1 MKGRSTTAGGGG
13 RGATLL
19 EVIVAIAAG
28 AIVVGIALG
37 ILVTTNKT
45 TDRTI
50 RRESLLQQAQLA
62 ISEIRS
68 RLETLVWP
76 EDLNQP
82 IPADLPLAFG
92 KDSLAFFSSHQPTT
106 TGLFCHYT
114 LEYRKDVEAG
124 NAVVPGFRRRIP
136 DSEQPTP
143 FRPMG
148 GQYDTTIQ
156 FRYATEIG
164 ADLQPVWR
172 ENLDAGEKPRLIWVE
187 VVVQDPERR
196 NLRGE
201 LEHVRLVTAVSL

>member
-1 MKGRSTTAGGGG
+1 
-13 RGATLL
+13 
-19 EVIVAIAAG
+19 
-28 AIVVGIALG
+28 VVGIALG
-37 ILVTTNKT
+37 ILVTTDKT

-50 RRESLLQQAQLA
+50 GREALLQEAQLA

-82 IPADLPLAFG
+82 TPAELPLTFG

-114 LEYRKDVEAG
+114 LEYRKDAEQG
-124 NAVVPGFRRRIP
+124 DAVVPGFRRRIP
-136 DSEQPTP
+136 GSEKMSP

-148 GQYDTTIQ
+148 GQFETAVQ

-164 ADLQPVWR
+164 TDLEPVWR
-172 ENLDAGEKPRLIWVE
+172 ENLDAGEKPNLIWVE
-187 VVVQDPERR
+187 VVVQDPKRR

-201 LEHVRLVTAVSL
+201 TEHVRLVTAVSL